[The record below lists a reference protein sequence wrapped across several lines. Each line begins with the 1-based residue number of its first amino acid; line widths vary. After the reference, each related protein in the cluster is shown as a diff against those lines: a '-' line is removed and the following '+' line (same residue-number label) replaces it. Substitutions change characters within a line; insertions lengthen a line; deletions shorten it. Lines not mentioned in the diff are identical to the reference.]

1 MRQLAHAHSRVDQYS
16 VAREGYAILAVDIL
30 DSRERYMRCLIT
42 GGAGFIGTALA
53 NRLVFEGHHVRVL
66 DDLSAGD
73 PSGLNPEIAFTRG
86 DVRDRPKLWTLLQKV
101 DCVFHL
107 AARVSVA
114 ESVLYPREYN
124 DVNVGGTVALTEAI
138 RDAGVERIVL
148 ASSATV
154 YGPQPQQPVAETA
167 WPHPQAPY
175 AVSKLAAEHYIFAL
189 GELYNITTVALR
201 IFNAYGPGQRVPPV
215 HAPVIPHFVRN
226 LQSGASIVIHGD
238 GQQTRDFVYIDDVVD
253 MLIAASDAT
262 NIDRTVINVGSGEET
277 SLDDLVQVLAD
288 LTGLRPEVI
297 RSPQQSGGLPRLG
310 ANLDTARR
318 LLGYRPKVR
327 LRAGLERM
335 IAEEDRRQLN
345 WNRGFNR

>member
-1 MRQLAHAHSRVDQYS
+1 
-16 VAREGYAILAVDIL
+16 
-30 DSRERYMRCLIT
+30 MRCLVT

-53 NRLVFEGHHVRVL
+53 NRLVKEGHHVRVL

-73 PSGLNPEIAFTRG
+73 PGHLHPDVIFTRG

-107 AARVSVA
+107 AARVSVP

-138 RDAGVERIVL
+138 RDAGVERIVF

-154 YGPQPQQPVAETA
+154 YGPQDQQPVPETA

-215 HAPVIPHFVRN
+215 HAPVIPHYVRN
-226 LQSGASIVIHGD
+226 ILSGASVVVHGD
-238 GQQTRDFVYIDDVVD
+238 GQQTRDYVYIEDVLD
-253 MLIAASDAT
+253 ALIAASDARD
-262 NIDRTVINVGSGEET
+262 IDGQVINVGSGEET
-277 SLDDLVQVLAD
+277 SLNDLLEALSDLTDAQPDIIHNHQQGGGLKRLVAD
-288 LTGLRPEVI
+288 LSL
-297 RSPQQSGGLPRLG
+297 
-310 ANLDTARR
+310 ARR
-318 LLGYRPKVR
+318 LLGYRPHTN
-327 LRAGLERM
+327 LRNGLQRM
-335 IAEEDRRQLN
+335 VDDARQ
-345 WNRGFNR
+345 RKTART